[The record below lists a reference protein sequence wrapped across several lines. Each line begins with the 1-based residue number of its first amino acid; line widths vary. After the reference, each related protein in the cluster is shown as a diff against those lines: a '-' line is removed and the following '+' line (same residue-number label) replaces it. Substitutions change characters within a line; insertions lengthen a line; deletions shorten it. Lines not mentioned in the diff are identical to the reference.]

1 MHSQTN
7 KQTTGGV
14 AWWKW
19 LLLPLMGA
27 VAVLSYTYAGAD
39 PNFQS
44 PETARIIFWHV
55 PHAILSMV
63 WFFTAAFF
71 SIRFLVRKD
80 LNDDVRAAKAA
91 EVGLVLTV
99 LATITG
105 AVFSKM
111 QWAGGLNSPWY
122 MGYWQWDPK
131 QTAILIVILIFSAY
145 FGLRSSV
152 DDPRRRARLAAAYA
166 VMGAVLVPVL
176 YYTLPH
182 LPIFSSVHP
191 VDVINSKEGMSAPY
205 KLVFRMSILG
215 FLGFSYWA
223 YQLQVRL
230 AFVEERLHFRREN
243 PGTEARVEAVRRPV
257 TEP

>member
-1 MHSQTN
+1 MHSQSN
-7 KQTTGGV
+7 KQAAGGV

-27 VAVLSYTYAGAD
+27 VAVLSYLYAG
-39 PNFQS
+39 PLPGFQS

-63 WFFTAAFF
+63 WFFTAAFYSF
-71 SIRFLVRKD
+71 RYLRGGDLKD
-80 LNDDVRAAKAA
+80 DLRAGKAA
-91 EVGLVLTV
+91 EIGLLLTV

-111 QWAGGLNSPWY
+111 QWEGGLNTPWY
-122 MGYWQWDPK
+122 YGYWTWDAK
-131 QTAILIVILIFSAY
+131 QTAILVVILIFSAY

-166 VMGAVLVPVL
+166 LMGAVLVPVL

-182 LPIFSSVHP
+182 LPVFQTQHP
-191 VDVINSKEGMSAPY
+191 EGVIAKQRMSPEY
-205 KLVFRMSILG
+205 RLVFWMSTLG
-215 FLGFSYWA
+215 FLGFSAWM

-230 AFVEERLHFRREN
+230 ELAVERLQLRSQS
-243 PGTEARVEAVRRPV
+243 PGSEARIEAVRRPV